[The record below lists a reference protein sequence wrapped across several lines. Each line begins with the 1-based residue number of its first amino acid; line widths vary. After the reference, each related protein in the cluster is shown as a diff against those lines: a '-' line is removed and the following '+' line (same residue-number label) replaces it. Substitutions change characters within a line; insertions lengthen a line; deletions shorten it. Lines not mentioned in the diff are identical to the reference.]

1 MLEDLIKNG
10 LIIRKHCSKKYI
22 LTSLGKVVYSNL
34 LSIQYS
40 IDNIWR
46 FKAIDTIKVC
56 KDDIYKD
63 TDKISNELVDT
74 LVHKQHIKE
83 ILKKI

>member
-1 MLEDLIKNG
+1 M
-10 LIIRKHCSKKYI
+10 STTTSAYI
-22 LTSLGKVVYSNL
+22 FMTSVRMFRNL

-46 FKAIDTIKVC
+46 FKPIDTIKVC

-74 LVHKQHIKE
+74 LVHKEHIKE